1 MTALPYDPN
10 HYYTVE
16 EFAALPEDPSAHY
29 ELQDGVII
37 VSPKA
42 AKEHMFASYELHYQI
57 RQQLPAG
64 MFAVG
69 EIDVDL
75 QLATP
80 VVRAP
85 DLLIART
92 GAFGQRGVAKASDVL
107 LAVEILSPS
116 SLRTDTIHKPLDYAD
131 AGIPNYWVIDASAPV
146 TATIYHLIDG
156 EYEESQRVEGTF
168 TVHEPCELTVD
179 LNALLPPH

>member
-1 MTALPYDPN
+1 MTALQYNPN

-42 AKEHMFASYELHYQI
+42 AKEHMFASYKLFGQI
-57 RQQLPAG
+57 DPQLPKG
-64 MFAVG
+64 LFAVG

-92 GAFGQRGVAKASDVL
+92 GAFGQRGIAKASDVL

-116 SLRTDTIHKPLDYAD
+116 SVRTDTLVKPIDYAD
-131 AGIPNYWVIDASAPV
+131 AGIPNYWVIDAESPV
-146 TATIYHLIDG
+146 TATVYQLVDG
-156 EYEESQRVEGTF
+156 EYEESQRVVGTF
-168 TVHEPCELTVD
+168 TVSEPCPLTID
-179 LNALLPPH
+179 LGALLPPH